1 MLYMKSTKKLIN
13 SSSIAFSMLLVVAIL
28 TNFLC
33 FDNVNAE
40 DIKKIKV
47 STVEDSYKNQF
58 PSDFIEF
65 IDNHL
70 EIKNG
75 AFKLKDLNSIRNYIK
90 NNFSEVSKVLKAKN
104 VDDAM
109 DLLNNRFIALNK
121 RAKNGTIF
129 ILKDGTFLE
138 TRSMLR
144 SSSIGTLT
152 SHRWKTRR
160 VLHSRSEGYNFS
172 YHLTSNANAI
182 DAVTLIFGAS
192 YPPEALVGF
201 LTTLYLKTLS
211 SDVEYWANKC
221 PYGFILDIS
230 WVGNYRLYEK

>member
-40 DIKKIKV
+40 YIKKIKV

-109 DLLNNRFIALNK
+109 DLLNNRFIELNK

-138 TRSMLR
+138 TKSMLR

-152 SHRWKTRR
+152 SHWWKTRR
-160 VLHSRSEGYNFS
+160 VLNSRAEGYNFS

-192 YPPEALVGF
+192 YPPEALIGF
-201 LTTLYLKTLS
+201 LTTLYLRTLS
-211 SDVEYWANKC
+211 SDVEYWADKC
-221 PYGFILDIS
+221 PSGFILDIS

>member
-1 MLYMKSTKKLIN
+1 MKSTKKLIN
-13 SSSIAFSMLLVVAIL
+13 SSSIAFSMLLVVPIL

-70 EIKNG
+70 EINNG
-75 AFKLKDLNSIRNYIK
+75 SFKLKDLNSIRNYIK

-109 DLLNNRFIALNK
+109 DLLNNRFIELNK

-152 SHRWKTRR
+152 SHWWGTRR
-160 VLHSRSEGYNFS
+160 VLNSREEGYNFS
-172 YHLTSNANAI
+172 YHLTANANAI

-201 LTTLYLKTLS
+201 LTTLYLRTLS
-211 SDVEYWANKC
+211 SDVEYWADKC
-221 PYGFILDIS
+221 PSGFVLDIS

>member
-75 AFKLKDLNSIRNYIK
+75 TFKLKDLNSIRNYIK

-109 DLLNNRFIALNK
+109 DLLNNRFIELNK

-144 SSSIGTLT
+144 SSNICTLT
-152 SHRWKTRR
+152 SHWWKTRR

-201 LTTLYLKTLS
+201 LTTLYLRILS

-221 PYGFILDIS
+221 PYVFILDIS
-230 WVGNYRLYEK
+230 WVRNYRLYEK